1 MHEMSLAD
9 GVVRIIEQQARQ
21 HGFAKVLVVRLEIGQ
36 LAHVD
41 PDALAFCFEAVAK
54 GSKAEGAR
62 LEIEHTKGLVWCFG
76 CSRQVEIKAWGQ
88 PCPACGGYDLKDGGG
103 QDMRIKDLEVA

>member
-9 GVVRIIEQQARQ
+9 GVVRLIEDQAAQ
-21 HGFAKVLVVRLEIGQ
+21 HGFSKVLVVRLEIGE

-41 PDALAFCFEAVAK
+41 PDAISFCFEAVAR

-62 LEIEHTKGLVWCFG
+62 LEIVRKHGLVWCFA
-76 CSRQVEIKAWGQ
+76 CMNQVAIKAWGE
-88 PCPACGGYDLKDGGG
+88 PCPQCGGFDLKAESGEE
-103 QDMRIKDLEVA
+103 MRVLDLEVV

>member
-9 GVVRIIEQQARQ
+9 GVVRLIEEQAKQ
-21 HGFAKVLVVRLEIGQ
+21 HGFAKVQVVRLEIGE

-41 PDALAFCFEAVAK
+41 PDAISFCFEAVAR

-62 LEIEHTKGLVWCFG
+62 LEIVRKQGLVWCFG
-76 CSRQVEIKAWGQ
+76 CSSLVAIKAWGE
-88 PCPACGGYDLKDGGG
+88 PCPQCGGFDLKAESGD
-103 QDMRIKDLEVA
+103 DMRVLDLEVL